1 MNPLN
6 DKEFLRR
13 LDLENVQEKFAKIT
27 LLTIDE
33 LPVREIQGRITQGS
47 INIDGN
53 SALRRT
59 CSLTMIPEEF
69 KSGDIYLGLKNK
81 FKLAVGITND
91 IDARYPKII
100 WFPQGLYVFTSINET
115 VNAQGISLAIQGKDK
130 MCLLNG
136 EMGGII
142 TQETDFGK
150 QEHYTTDDYKE
161 IEYVDIDVIVKNIVN
176 IFGGES
182 LHNIILNDI
191 DKYAVELLRYKG
203 DSPMYMFKNTKD
215 NTISNVTF
223 NDKMKVYIKGE
234 EKPVSSAD
242 IIYDSFTTTAD
253 TGSNPTEITF
263 STSSSDKFTVIKIVY
278 DEDVGYRATKLTYPG
293 DLIAKAGE
301 TITSVLDK
309 IKNIFSDFEYFYDI
323 DGKFIFQKKRTF
335 VNTSWNGMVNN
346 DKGIYVEPNA
356 YSSAITYSF
365 IDNVLLSAFSNQPN
379 FMNLKNDYSIWGTRE
394 SSSGEKVPIHMR
406 YAIKKKPVYYKNF
419 KNEVYSVENGTDWR
433 EIIYQMAIDYY
444 DGNNGYY
451 ANASNFLK
459 QLSINNKLYYPD
471 GITSYEDYYA
481 DMQGFW
487 RQLYN
492 PKAIRKSG
500 NEITLNNIKGYVG
513 SLTYNTKTGFNV
525 DVEKNPAALNFWIDF
540 LDSDGE
546 LNKYSIDV
554 IGKRQKVVNSNDVT
568 AIYLKDVPNVIF
580 PSNKSNKVPSELSD
594 GYTKI
599 TLPSGTSNYFA
610 ISPRKKSAKDEL
622 DSLLYQHAYTIE
634 SITLT
639 TLPIYYLE
647 PNTRI
652 FVSDKDTGVNGEY
665 ILNKII
671 IPLTYNGTSSLNAVK
686 AVERIY

>member
-1 MNPLN
+1 
-6 DKEFLRR
+6 
-13 LDLENVQEKFAKIT
+13 
-27 LLTIDE
+27 
-33 LPVREIQGRITQGS
+33 
-47 INIDGN
+47 
-53 SALRRT
+53 
-59 CSLTMIPEEF
+59 
-69 KSGDIYLGLKNK
+69 
-81 FKLAVGITND
+81 
-91 IDARYPKII
+91 
-100 WFPQGLYVFTSINET
+100 
-115 VNAQGISLAIQGKDK
+115 
-130 MCLLNG
+130 
-136 EMGGII
+136 
-142 TQETDFGK
+142 
-150 QEHYTTDDYKE
+150 
-161 IEYVDIDVIVKNIVN
+161 
-176 IFGGES
+176 
-182 LHNIILNDI
+182 
-191 DKYAVELLRYKG
+191 
-203 DSPMYMFKNTKD
+203 
-215 NTISNVTF
+215 
-223 NDKMKVYIKGE
+223 
-234 EKPVSSAD
+234 
-242 IIYDSFTTTAD
+242 
-253 TGSNPTEITF
+253 
-263 STSSSDKFTVIKIVY
+263 
-278 DEDVGYRATKLTYPG
+278 
-293 DLIAKAGE
+293 
-301 TITSVLDK
+301 
-309 IKNIFSDFEYFYDI
+309 
-323 DGKFIFQKKRTF
+323 
-335 VNTSWNGMVNN
+335 MVNN

-356 YSSAITYSF
+356 YSSAVTYSF

-451 ANASNFLK
+451 ANASSFLR
-459 QLSINNKLYYPD
+459 QVATNNKLYYPD
-471 GITSYEDYYA
+471 GITGYEDYYA

-492 PKAIRKSG
+492 PKAIGKSG
-500 NEITLNNIKGYVG
+500 NEITLNNIKGYIG

-652 FVSDKDTGVNGEY
+652 FVSDKTTGINGEY
-665 ILNKII
+665 ILNKIT

>member
-1 MNPLN
+1 MNPLH

-13 LDLENVQEKFAKIT
+13 LDLENKKETFAKIT

-33 LPVREIQGRITQGS
+33 LPIREIQGRITQGS

-81 FKLAVGITND
+81 FKLAIGITNN

-115 VNAQGISLAIQGKDK
+115 VNAQGINLAIQGKDK

-136 EMGGII
+136 EMGGVI
-142 TQETDFGK
+142 TQENDFGK
-150 QEHYTTDDYKE
+150 QEHYTTDNYKE

-234 EKPVSSAD
+234 EKPVSSTD

-263 STSSSDKFTVIKIVY
+263 STSSSDKFTVIKIGY

-301 TITSVLDK
+301 SITSVLDK

-335 VNTSWNGMVNN
+335 VNTSWNGIVNN

-356 YSSAITYSF
+356 YSSAVTYSF

-406 YAIKKKPVYYKNF
+406 YAIKKKPIYYKNF
-419 KNEVYSVENGTDWR
+419 KNEVYSVENGVDWR

-444 DGNNGYY
+444 NSDNGYY
-451 ANASNFLK
+451 ANTSSFLK
-459 QLSINNKLYYPD
+459 QVAANNKLYYPD

-481 DMQGFW
+481 DIQGFW

-492 PKAIRKSG
+492 PKAIGKSG
-500 NEITLNNIKGYVG
+500 NEVTLNNIKGYVG
-513 SLTYNTKTGFNV
+513 SLTYNTTTGFNV

-580 PSNKSNKVPSELSD
+580 PSNRSNKVPSELSD

-652 FVSDKDTGVNGEY
+652 FISDKDTGVNGEY
-665 ILNKII
+665 ILNKIT